1 MVAVARIMESVAT
14 AARLAEEATV
24 RNKVD
29 MAKAV
34 DQKEGM
40 VETTPTAKAE
50 DMAVKAEVEAM
61 ARSRADTAAAAA
73 RVVTTV
79 GAMRV
84 GLEEET
90 RTAKAGIH
98 MVKVAAM
105 ANSLITAAQKGGR
118 MGGGYGN
125 SSGTSYG
132 GGGYGGSNDF
142 SGAAQHAAEHA
153 GSSGDPNMFSQVMGN
168 LQGRHQQLQNEG
180 LDEQD
185 AVQQHQQY
193 YSGGGGGQQATS
205 GSMGS
210 AAAMQA
216 LKMFNGGGGSSSSGG
231 SSGGSQNQFIGMA
244 MAQASKLFDQQQ
256 SQGNVQQGHS
266 KQDAVQSAAQM
277 AMKMFMKSEMGGG
290 GSSSGG
296 GLMSLAS
303 KFFRRMPLSSSR
315 VTARTS
321 GGQFAPKST
330 RDPVVRSRPT
340 QAATATRP
348 QHYDHDHSIPDSEA
362 DESFDENGPPLK
374 KRKLSIRHK
383 QTTLDRHFASTP
395 VQSDPPK
402 PPVQVTVT
410 QPHGQLVET
419 LNGVRTT
426 LDVDQDDL
434 NNAAPAHRTPS
445 RAALRPETKP
455 IVKPPEKKEEKRTL
469 RSHDEG
475 PRLKSELA
483 TYFSNYEDVM
493 FDAPKEQE
501 FITLDTALYVT
512 DDTQKAIPVHPSPL
526 KAKESPSLISDGSV
540 NVHPHPKTPQRSLSS
555 HFNGCSPIDLDM
567 LARNIPDHPE
577 DPLDDE
583 RFLKSHRRA
592 ERKEKQLRNIEK
604 ERAMHEKV
612 QLERLLDGLQ
622 GHDWLKV
629 LGITGI
635 TDGEAKK
642 YEAKRDYFIAE
653 VQGLVDKFAQ
663 WKEQEK
669 KQRLKKEA
677 IAVREAESAEPE
689 ESQEDSDEPAS
700 SDIAAS
706 ASRQL
711 QQETLEAV
719 QQQRSGFKIR
729 LSKGKATSSST
740 PTPLTTPAPAKHA
753 LSLPP
758 PPSEIPI
765 TSFYKKRHLRDSALS
780 KTRHGRSVTAFGL
793 PLPDMEYKDFKL
805 PKEYFDQD
813 LLRANARERRRRKRA
828 MPRDSATEISIEFE
842 RRRGT
847 PLKLRMD
854 MDGFVGDVAV
864 DVARYS
870 VLRQRVDLDV
880 DLATQSIKGSTEI
893 TVQPAARDVR
903 EIKLQCRQCKIG
915 SVQVNG
921 ITAKYE
927 YENPYKR
934 ARLQGETDVHQHR
947 MLKERIKAALR
958 PQPEAELSIALPPKV
973 KIQEISRDAATQLPA
988 YSGNAPVSV
997 EKQEA
1002 DAMAIAETPIVV
1014 AQAGPSYASIK
1025 IYIEFE
1031 VDDFRDGLH
1040 WVGCHEGDKRYPYVY
1055 TKVEPWA
1062 GSTSCIFPCVD
1073 DATSKCGWEL
1083 RIRCSRTLGDAFKRQ
1098 TVDSQQPNGM
1108 ATQHAARAANSDVE
1122 MVNGVEHEQK
1132 EQSKDTANEP
1142 EHIIDLSDEDAALEL
1157 AIVCIG
1163 DQVDDVADSED
1174 ETKHT
1179 VTFAIIEPVC
1189 ARHIGFAVGPF
1200 ERIDLSSVREASEEE
1215 RLGQSA
1221 VKVEG
1226 FCLPTYADQV
1236 RNTCFPVTK
1245 SIDHFGVSYGS
1256 FPFSSYQVVFVD
1268 DLVYDHVAAAG
1279 LSICSSNLLF
1289 PEDVIDVLEPN
1300 TRKLVR
1306 AVAEQWAG
1314 VSVIPKEPRD
1324 SWAVSGIA
1332 GYMCDLYG
1340 KALFGNN
1347 AYRWQQKQAAER
1359 IRDIDADRPSIYEHG
1374 KLLKLDPSIRE
1385 FMDLKSALVLFI
1397 LDRRLLKAGSAGCA
1411 RIINKIFLSAKT
1423 SENGELS
1430 TAEFQ
1435 RISEKYSHGKLETFF
1450 KQWVYGA
1457 GCPIF
1462 YVQQR
1467 FNKKKLVVE
1476 MTISQRQIDR
1486 KTKPPFA
1493 PNNFMREIKEH
1504 VGQVWAGEVQPVF
1517 TGPMTIRIHE
1527 ADGTPYEHIVEIK
1540 EMTTKLEIP
1549 YNTKYKRLKRSRRQ
1563 KERAAMAV
1571 DNTQSTG
1578 EGEEGG
1584 ALLYCLGDILDS
1596 DEEAKLWNLVD
1607 WSVEE
1612 EEKMGQESYEWIRM
1626 DADFE
1631 WIGNIHLVMP
1641 LYMYISQLQQD
1652 RDVVAQYESM
1662 RWLLGT
1668 NPHHISLSICLRT
1681 LMDRRYF
1688 HGIRTMAAEGLAIVG
1703 ARSTQPPFNGM
1714 ETPIARI
1721 AQFHLEKAFEELFCF
1736 PGEIMPRPNDFSDR
1750 ATYIIQCAIPTAMAQ
1765 LRDHDGKVPMA
1776 IRKFFV
1782 DKLKFND
1789 NSENAYSDCHYVATL
1804 MRCLADSLVVSH
1816 REVVLSYSFN
1826 FGDDEEPEIPENPDE
1841 PFEREAIDEIERYR
1855 RIDEWISTYHNTYS
1869 ITALECLQKLTK
1881 AGLVK
1886 DKTKEIL
1893 QYTRPS
1899 NADLVRLQA
1908 FRCLAETGVAKSMMT
1923 MRYLLKSIADDPS
1936 PYFRNGLLAIFGEAL
1951 GHLALGDAEP
1961 APPQTQQADPE
1972 GLVIEQ
1978 EASSEQ
1984 RHLEATR
1991 KTSPEGAVAA
2001 LKLALANEPLFKEA
2015 LWYAATSDLLTLD
2028 EIAGFCDVADLIF
2041 DAVASCRITL
2051 KLPKMWTA
2059 VNLGKGK
2066 VAFNQRMPYRIK
2078 PLTPLPR
2085 EDHSEL
2091 LALGLKYSGPVELAP
2106 PVPVKRRQSSVESE
2120 DMPLAARVQ
2129 QGSMLPPAPVPASG
2143 MATPI
2148 SESIPKF
2155 TLKLGGPSQK
2165 RQASADLGAPSTY
2178 RAGSPKSQKISR
2190 QQTPSGYAASSPKG
2204 RSPSVASQRRG
2215 STPGPGARGNVSSK
2229 KKNGSKIVILPLG
2242 IAGMRKALEIQAK
2255 PSKPGGAKPIPKTEA
2270 SRSLTPVLAQT
2281 QQTQPQSSLF
2291 PSSVLQSPTAAGSN
2305 YFTASPMQPS
2315 PTMNLGG
2322 FRSYGSVPDASAA
2335 SSVEIK
2341 QEVGTPGLFS
2351 PSSGT
2356 MVGGTTP
2363 APLSVSPPAAVQGAM
2378 APPPRPKIKLKA
2390 SKPSTP
2396 TGSAGPS

>member
-1 MVAVARIMESVAT
+1 MPDLQSNMSYGGDYNQGGGYGGGGGGYGGGGDDYGERRHGGPPGGGYGQEQGGYGGGRRPEGGDRGDDSYGQGGGYGGQGGGGGYGQ
-14 AARLAEEATV
+14 EQGGYGGGEGCHHGG
-24 RNKVD
+24 RN
-29 MAKAV
+29 
-34 DQKEGM
+34 EGGYGGGDSYGQGGDSYGQGGGYGHQSDHGRP
-40 VETTPTAKAE
+40 E
-50 DMAVKAEVEAM
+50 
-61 ARSRADTAAAAA
+61 
-73 RVVTTV
+73 
-79 GAMRV
+79 GAFS
-84 GLEEET
+84 E
-90 RTAKAGIH
+90 
-98 MVKVAAM
+98 
-105 ANSLITAAQKGGR
+105 GGR

-125 SSGTSYG
+125 SSVTSYG

-153 GSSGDPNMFSQVMGN
+153 GGSGDPNMFSQVMGN
-168 LQGRHQQLQNEG
+168 LQGRHQQLQNED

-193 YSGGGGGQQATS
+193 YSGGGSGGQQATS

-216 LKMFNGGGGSSSSGG
+216 LKMFNGGGSSSNSGG

-303 KFFRRMPLSSSR
+303 KFFACTGADMAMCFAFLNFGSR
-315 VTARTS
+315 A
-321 GGQFAPKST
+321 
-330 RDPVVRSRPT
+330 D
-340 QAATATRP
+340 
-348 QHYDHDHSIPDSEA
+348 HYDHDPTIADLEA
-362 DESFDENGPPLK
+362 GESFDDNGPPLK

-383 QTTLDRHFASTP
+383 QTTLDRHFAPTP

-419 LNGVRTT
+419 LNSVRTA

-434 NNAAPAHRTPS
+434 NNATPANRTPS
-445 RAALRPETKP
+445 RAAPRPETKP

-469 RSHDEG
+469 RSQDEG

-512 DDTQKAIPVHPSPL
+512 DDTQKAVPVHPSPI
-526 KAKESPSLISDGSV
+526 KAKDPPSHIPDGSV
-540 NVHPHPKTPQRSLSS
+540 NGHAHPRTPQRSLSS
-555 HFNGCSPIDLDM
+555 QFNGCSPIDLDM
-567 LARNIPDHPE
+567 LARNILDHPK

-583 RFLKSHRRA
+583 HFLKSHRRA

-669 KQRLKKEA
+669 KQRLKREA
-677 IAVREAESAEPE
+677 IAAREAESAEPE

-700 SDIAAS
+700 SEIAAS

-711 QQETLEAV
+711 QQETIKAV

-740 PTPLTTPAPAKHA
+740 PTPTTTPAPAKHA

-758 PPSEIPI
+758 PPPEVPI
-765 TSFYKKRHLRDSALS
+765 TSFYKKRHLRDSALI
-780 KTRHGRSVTAFGL
+780 R
-793 PLPDMEYKDFKL
+793 PC
-805 PKEYFDQD
+805 
-813 LLRANARERRRRKRA
+813 
-828 MPRDSATEISIEFE
+828 SATRLRDRGQYRSRATTRNSFE
-842 RRRGT
+842 QARVVRLGAGPRE
-847 PLKLRMD
+847 MD
-854 MDGFVGDVAV
+854 MDGFVGDVALEV
-864 DVARYS
+864 PKYG
-870 VLRQRVDLDV
+870 VLRQRVDLDI
-880 DLATQSIKGSTEI
+880 DLATQLLKGSTEI

-903 EIKLQCRQCKIG
+903 EIKLHCRQCKIG

-958 PQPEAELSIALPPKV
+958 PQPEPELSIALPPKV
-973 KIQEISRDAATQLPA
+973 KIQEISRDAATQLPT
-988 YSGNAPVSV
+988 YNGTAPVSV

-1002 DAMAIAETPIVV
+1002 EAMVIAETPTVA

-1083 RIRCSRTLGDAFKRQ
+1083 RIRCSRTLGDAFKKHPANP
-1098 TVDSQQPNGM
+1098 QQPNGM
-1108 ATQHAARAANSDVE
+1108 VAHHSVPAANGDVE

-1132 EQSKDTANEP
+1132 EQSKAAANEP
-1142 EHIIDLSDEDAALEL
+1142 EYIIDLSDEDAALEL

-1163 DQVDDVADSED
+1163 DQVDDAADSED

-1245 SIDHFGVSYGS
+1245 AIDYFGVNYGS
-1256 FPFSSYQVVFVD
+1256 FPFSNYLVVFVD
-1268 DLVYDHVAAAG
+1268 DLVYDHAAAAG

-1300 TRKLVR
+1300 TRKLIR

-1374 KLLKLDPSIRE
+1374 KLLKLDPSIRD

-1397 LDRRLLKAGSAGCA
+1397 LDRRLLKAGSTGCA

-1571 DNTQSTG
+1571 DNTQNNG

-1596 DEEAKLWNLVD
+1596 DEEAKAWNLVD

-1714 ETPIARI
+1714 DTGIARI

-1736 PGEIMPRPNDFSDR
+1736 PGEIMPRPNEFSDR
-1750 ATYIIQCAIPTAMAQ
+1750 ATYIIQCAIPRAMAQ

-1816 REVVLSYSFN
+1816 REVEVSYSFN

-1869 ITALECLQKLTK
+1869 MTALECLQKLTK

-1893 QYTRPS
+1893 QYTKPS

-1908 FRCLAETGVAKSMMT
+1908 FRCLTETGVTKSMMT

-1936 PYFRNGLLAIFGEAL
+1936 PFFRNGLLAIFGEAL

-1961 APPQTQQADPE
+1961 EKPTQQQMQQADPE

-1991 KTSPEGAVAA
+1991 KTSPEGAIAA
-2001 LKLALANEPLFKEA
+2001 LKLALSNEPLSKEA

-2028 EIAGFCDVADLIF
+2028 EIAAFCDVADLIF
-2041 DAVASCRITL
+2041 DAIASCRITL

-2059 VNLGKGK
+2059 MNLGKGK
-2066 VAFNQRMPYRIK
+2066 VAFTQRLPYRIK
-2078 PLTPLPR
+2078 PSTPLPR
-2085 EDHSEL
+2085 EDQNEL
-2091 LALGLKYSGPVELAP
+2091 LALGLKYTGPVELAP
-2106 PVPVKRRQSSVESE
+2106 PVSVKRRQNSVESE
-2120 DMPLAARVQ
+2120 DMPLAARFP
-2129 QGSMLPPAPVPASG
+2129 QGNMLPPASVPASG
-2143 MATPI
+2143 IATPT
-2148 SESIPKF
+2148 SESTPKF
-2155 TLKLGGPSQK
+2155 TLKLGGAGQK
-2165 RQASADLGAPSTY
+2165 RQASTDLGAPSTL
-2178 RAGSPKSQKISR
+2178 RAGSPRSQKISR
-2190 QQTPSGYAASSPKG
+2190 QQTPSGYTASSPKG
-2204 RSPSVASQRRG
+2204 RSPSLASQRRG
-2215 STPGPGARGNVSSK
+2215 STPGPGPRGNVSSK
-2229 KKNGSKIVILPLG
+2229 KKNGSKIVILRLG
-2242 IAGMRKALEIQAK
+2242 IVGMRKALEIQAK
-2255 PSKPGGAKPIPKTEA
+2255 PAKPGG
-2270 SRSLTPVLAQT
+2270 
-2281 QQTQPQSSLF
+2281 
-2291 PSSVLQSPTAAGSN
+2291 
-2305 YFTASPMQPS
+2305 
-2315 PTMNLGG
+2315 
-2322 FRSYGSVPDASAA
+2322 
-2335 SSVEIK
+2335 
-2341 QEVGTPGLFS
+2341 FS
-2351 PSSGT
+2351 DYESGWL
-2356 MVGGTTP
+2356 
-2363 APLSVSPPAAVQGAM
+2363 PLVWICP
-2378 APPPRPKIKLKA
+2378 
-2390 SKPSTP
+2390 
-2396 TGSAGPS
+2396 